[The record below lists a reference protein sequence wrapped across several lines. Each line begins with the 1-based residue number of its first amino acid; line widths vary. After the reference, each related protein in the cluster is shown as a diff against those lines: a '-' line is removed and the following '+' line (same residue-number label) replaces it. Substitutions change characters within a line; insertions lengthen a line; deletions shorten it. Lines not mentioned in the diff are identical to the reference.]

1 MYTFKPPTVEEGP
14 AGFGILFWRYR
25 LPRANSILVNG
36 SVVTSIRTPAVQDT
50 QSADYCYLGGH
61 EYIIPSQNI
70 TFFTQRAMA
79 LTSQLLRSIEWLIQA
94 DITSMLSMAQLLI

>member
-61 EYIIPSQNI
+61 EYVI
-70 TFFTQRAMA
+70 TQPEYDILYAAGYGPYIT
-79 LTSQLLRSIEWLIQA
+79 TS
-94 DITSMLSMAQLLI
+94 